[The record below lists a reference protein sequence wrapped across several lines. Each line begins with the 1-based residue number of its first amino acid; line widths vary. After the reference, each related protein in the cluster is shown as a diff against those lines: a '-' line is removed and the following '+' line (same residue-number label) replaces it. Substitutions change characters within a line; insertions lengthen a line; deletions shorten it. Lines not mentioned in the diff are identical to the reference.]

1 MKTEYDFSKGERG
14 RFFREGAEI
23 NLPASDAKPDW
34 KGPEERLGTFI
45 VEESRKN
52 LSAYR
57 EQPRRVVEDAHT
69 EEDIAGGGY
78 ARRQLFELV
87 QNSADA
93 VSDSDA
99 PDGKSVLIRLTERF
113 LYCAD
118 DGSPIDE
125 DGVVA
130 LMFSRL
136 SPKRGTDQIGRFG
149 LGFKSVLKVTD
160 APEFF
165 SRSGSFRFDR
175 KHTADRIAEVAS
187 AKRYPVLRLAEPID
201 PHRERDVDEDLHE
214 LMSWATNIVRLPLK
228 AGARED
234 LAQQIESF
242 PPEFLLFVDHVRYLT
257 LEDGERSRNFMLRD
271 RDGELHLDTGE
282 RTARW
287 RVFEISHPLSTEAR
301 SDWRLHDDSDNVP
314 IQWAA
319 PLDRLDRPGYFW
331 AFFPTD
337 TASLVAGILN
347 APWKTNEDR
356 QNLLRGPYNE
366 ELIEAAAAMI
376 AEVLPELATNED
388 PAGHLDALPRRHETG
403 DSHQAELLRKCLFA
417 HLHDREIVPD
427 QDGNLRA
434 RQHILYPPDKLTRDG
449 QGAVAAFEHW
459 TAYPGRPPN
468 WLHHKALTRNR
479 LAIVDRLFHPEGE
492 PPRGPSSGAPRAM
505 IAEWLKALVEG
516 KEADEAVRASI
527 AAVQTAA
534 AIPPETRSGKNLG
547 KIVLTADGAW
557 QAPDREHLFLPDEPR
572 ADSGSTGAESYVHP
586 DLASD
591 PDTLSALKTL
601 GIKSPSPES
610 RFKLV
615 TKRILKGGSSREPDD
630 DLLSEFWALSRG
642 LTSEHV
648 FTVVREFKDWI
659 TDREIW
665 PTKLRVRTLAGN
677 WQPLHSVLLPG
688 AIVPGDGRR
697 DGHATVDTDFHD
709 QDDGLLQALGVTKAP
724 HHGRHLSLEPQF
736 ESYRRSCRKQY
747 SERDD
752 LPRKPYRDKLD
763 FSSSE
768 GVGPLEVLAVLS
780 AEGKALYTDTLLNL
794 DASYKQWTMRHTGSN
809 RRTPYPEVQYESLTI
824 HMLRKHG
831 GIRTPSGIAPLADAF
846 GPHPESPDALDA
858 LLRHVKADR
867 IKKVFNLVEP
877 TPEFFGEEEPI
888 PLIDVWPGLKQ
899 HLQQHLRACRLVRCE
914 RILVLDKPIRCVFR
928 DPNIYLSEATEPSGD
943 DLEALLEYYLGS
955 GSGRDELQLVAGE
968 LGLDLNTK
976 QIKAIL
982 HHKTPEEIE
991 KRRADIRQCETDAER
1006 LLAAV
1011 GEPALHRHLPDSLSA
1026 VLESDGATLT
1036 GIDLAEAA
1044 IATYHTDALK
1054 QYKGALDLLD
1064 PPAQL
1069 AGSERAVEFVRSL
1082 GFSKEWAG
1090 EREERDRK
1098 PDSFLEV
1105 EGPYS
1110 LPDLHDYQRTIA
1122 DNVRT
1127 LLRGESGA
1135 ERRGMISM
1143 PTGSGKTR
1151 VAVQAI
1157 VEAMREDGFR
1167 SGVLWVADRGELCEQ
1182 AVEAWRQVWSSEGT
1196 QEKRLRIYRMWA
1208 NQPPPSPTNELHV
1221 VVATIQKLHAKLPNQ
1236 SGEYEFLADL
1246 KLVVFDEAHRSIS
1259 RTSTSV
1265 MEEIGLTRFQRTEEP
1280 FLLGLTATPYRGHD
1294 EGETRRLVN
1303 RYGRKRLDMG
1313 AFGNDDTR
1321 NVIRELQ
1328 SMGVLAQADHE
1339 TIEGETI
1346 SFDPDELARI
1356 LEAFER
1362 ESSLPWLLQSVEK
1375 RIEKRIAQSV
1385 ERTKRIVGAYE
1396 KHIEPDWPTLI
1407 FATSVEHA
1415 QTVAALLN
1423 RKGIQSRAVSGQ
1435 TEPALRRRVVEEFRR
1450 GEIQA
1455 LVNYGVFREGFD
1467 APRTR
1472 AIVVAR
1478 PVYSPNLY
1486 FQMIGRGL
1494 RGPKNGGNERCLI
1507 LNVEDNIENFNRVLA
1522 FSELDWLWA

>member
-1 MKTEYDFSKGERG
+1 MRAEYDFSKGERG
-14 RFFREGAEI
+14 RFFREGVELD
-23 NLPASDAKPDW
+23 LPASDGKPDW
-34 KGPEERLGTFI
+34 AGKKGRIGTFI
-45 VEESRKN
+45 VEESRRN
-52 LSAYR
+52 LSAYH

-78 ARRQLFELV
+78 AHRQLFELV

-93 VSDSDA
+93 VSDA

-175 KHTADRIAEVAS
+175 KHTADRIAEVAP
-187 AKRYPVLRLAEPID
+187 AERYPVLRLAEPID
-201 PHRERDVDEDLHE
+201 PHKERDADEDLHE

-228 AGARED
+228 AGARD
-234 LAQQIESF
+234 GLTQQIEGF

-257 LEDGERSRNFMLRD
+257 LEGGEFSRSFTLRNRN
-271 RDGELHLDTGE
+271 GELHLDAGKKI
-282 RTARW
+282 ARW
-287 RVFEISHPLSTEAR
+287 RVFKTSHPLSIDAR
-301 SDWRLHDDSDNVP
+301 SDWPLHDDSDAVP
-314 IQWAA
+314 IWWAA
-319 PLDRLDRPGYFW
+319 PLDHQLAGSGKFW
-331 AFFPTD
+331 AFFPTH
-337 TASLVAGILN
+337 TASLVSGILN

-356 QNLLRGPYNE
+356 QNLLPGPYNK
-366 ELIEAAAAMI
+366 ELIEAAAERI
-376 AEVLPELATNED
+376 AEALPELATNED
-388 PAGHLDALPRRHETG
+388 PARHLDALPRRPEG
-403 DSHQAELLRKCLFA
+403 DTDQADLLRKRLFS
-417 HLHDREIVPD
+417 HLHGRAIVPD
-427 QDGNLRA
+427 QDGNLRT
-434 RQHILYPPDKLTRDG
+434 RQDISYPPDKLTRDG
-449 QGAVAAFEHW
+449 QVAVAAFERW
-459 TAYPGRPPN
+459 TAYPGRPSN
-468 WLHHKALTRNR
+468 WLHHKVLTRNR
-479 LAIVDRLFHPEGE
+479 RAIIDRLFHPEGK
-492 PPRGPSSGAPRAM
+492 PPRWPLSGVPKTT
-505 IAEWLKALVEG
+505 IAKWLKVLVEG
-516 KEADEAVRASI
+516 KVADEAVRASM

-534 AIPPETRSGKNLG
+534 AIPPETRSGENLG
-547 KIVLTADGAW
+547 EIVLTVNGDW
-557 QAPDREHLFLPDEPR
+557 QAPDPEHLFLPDKTQ
-572 ADSGSTGAESYVHP
+572 ADGGSTDTERYVHP

-591 PDTLSALKTL
+591 PDTLSALIVL
-601 GIKSPSPES
+601 GIKPPSSKS

-615 TKRILKGGSSREPDD
+615 AERILRGRSSGEPDG
-630 DLLSEFWALSRG
+630 DLLSEFWTLSREP
-642 LTSEHV
+642 TPEDARVIVH
-648 FTVVREFKDWI
+648 EFKDWEG
-659 TDREIW
+659 REIW

-688 AIVPGDGRR
+688 AIVPGDGGR
-697 DGHATVDTDFHD
+697 DSDATVDTDFHD
-709 QDDGLLQALGVTKAP
+709 RDDDLLQALGVTKAP
-724 HHGRHLSLEPQF
+724 HDGRNLSLEPQF
-736 ESYRRSCRKQY
+736 GSYRSSCRKQY
-747 SERDD
+747 SKRND
-752 LPRKPYRDKLD
+752 LRRKPHRDKLD
-763 FSSSE
+763 FASSE

-780 AEGKALYTDTLLNL
+780 DEGKALYTDALLNL
-794 DASYKQWTMRHTGSN
+794 DASYKKWTMRHTGSN

-831 GIRTPSGIAPLADAF
+831 RIRTRGGIAPLADALTY
-846 GPHPESPDALDA
+846 PKSPDALDA
-858 LLRHVKADR
+858 LLRHDKADR
-867 IKKVFNLVEP
+867 IKEVFNLMEP

-888 PLIDVWPGLKQ
+888 SLIDVWPGLKQ

-914 RILVLDKPIRCVFR
+914 RIVVLDKPIRCVFR
-928 DPNIYLSEATEPSGD
+928 DPNIYLSEATEPSGY
-943 DLEALLEYYLGS
+943 DLEALLDYYLDG
-955 GSGRDELQLVAGE
+955 GNGQQLQLVTDE
-968 LGLDLNTK
+968 LGLDLDTK
-976 QIKAIL
+976 QIKAII

-1011 GEPALHRHLPDSLSA
+1011 GKQALRNGLPNSLLT
-1026 VLESDGATLT
+1026 VLEKDGAALT
-1036 GIDLAEAA
+1036 GTEIAEAA
-1044 IATYHTDALK
+1044 ISTYHTDALK

-1090 EREERDRK
+1090 ERDRK
-1098 PDSFLEV
+1098 PAPFLEV
-1105 EGPYS
+1105 KGPYS

-1122 DNVRT
+1122 NNVRT
-1127 LLRGESGA
+1127 LLRGEYGA

-1167 SGVLWVADRGELCEQ
+1167 GGVLWVADRGELCEQ

-1196 QEKRLRIYRMWA
+1196 QAKWLPIFRMWDK
-1208 NQPPPSPTNELHV
+1208 QSPPRPTNELHV
-1221 VVATIQKLHAKLPNQ
+1221 VVATIQKLSKQ
-1236 SGEYEFLADL
+1236 SGEYEFLADC
-1246 KLVVFDEAHRSIS
+1246 KLVVFDEAHRSI
-1259 RTSTSV
+1259 TQTFTPV
-1265 MEEIGLTRFQRTEEP
+1265 MKEIGLTRFQRAEEP

-1294 EGETRRLVN
+1294 ERETRRLVN

-1313 AFGNDDTR
+1313 AFGSDDTR

-1346 SFDPDELARI
+1346 SLDPDELRI

-1375 RIEKRIAQSV
+1375 RIAQRV
-1385 ERTKRIVGAYE
+1385 GRTERIVEAYE
-1396 KHIEPDWPTLI
+1396 KHIKPGWPTLI

-1423 RKGIQSRAVSGQ
+1423 RRGIRSHPVSGE
-1435 TEPALRRRVVEEFRR
+1435 TGTATRRRVVKEFRR

-1472 AIVVAR
+1472 AIIVAR

-1507 LNVEDNIENFNRVLA
+1507 LNVEDNIENFDRALA

>member
-23 NLPASDAKPDW
+23 NLPASDVKPDW
-34 KGPEERLGTFI
+34 KGPEGPLGKFI
-45 VEESRKN
+45 VEECEKTLASYCAQSILIIEHANHER
-52 LSAYR
+52 
-57 EQPRRVVEDAHT
+57 DTAH
-69 EEDIAGGGY
+69 GGY
-78 ARRQLFELV
+78 AHRQLFELA

-93 VSDSDA
+93 LLGA
-99 PDGKSVLIRLTERF
+99 PKGKSILIRLTADF

-118 DGSPIDE
+118 DGTPIDE
-125 DGVVA
+125 RGVEG
-130 LMFSRL
+130 LMFSHM
-136 SPKRGTDQIGRFG
+136 SSKQGTGASGRFG

-175 KHTADRIAEVAS
+175 ARAKERIAQKVAAP
-187 AKRYPVLRLAEPID
+187 AKHYPVLRLPESID
-201 PHRERDVDEDLHE
+201 PHKERDADEDLHE

-228 AGARED
+228 AGAHED
-234 LAQQIESF
+234 LAQQIEDF
-242 PPEFLLFVDHVRYLT
+242 PPEFLLFVNHIRYLT
-257 LEDGERSRNFMLRD
+257 LEDGERSRNFMLRNRND
-271 RDGELHLDTGE
+271 ELHLDTGE

-287 RVFEISHPLSTEAR
+287 RVFKKSHPLSIDAR
-301 SDWRLHDDSDNVP
+301 NDWPLHDDSGDAP
-314 IQWAA
+314 IRWAA
-319 PLDRLDRPGYFW
+319 PLDRLDRPGHFW
-331 AFFPTD
+331 ALFPTS

-356 QNLLRGPYNE
+356 QNLLPSSYNE
-366 ELIEAAAAMI
+366 ELIEAAAEMI
-376 AEVLPELATNED
+376 AKALPKLATNED
-388 PAGHLDALPRRHETG
+388 PARHLDALPRRREAG
-403 DSHQAELLRKCLFA
+403 DTDQADLLRTRLFS
-417 HLHDREIVPD
+417 HLHGRAIVPD
-427 QDGNLRA
+427 QDGNPRA
-434 RQHILYPPDKLTRDG
+434 HQDISYPPDKLTRDG
-449 QGAVAAFEHW
+449 QGAAAACEHW
-459 TAYPGRPPN
+459 TAYPGRPSN
-468 WLHHKALTRNR
+468 WLHHTALTPNR

-492 PPRGPSSGAPRAM
+492 PPRGPSSGAPRAT

-557 QAPDREHLFLPDEPR
+557 RAPDPEHLFLPDETET
-572 ADSGSTGAESYVHP
+572 DSGSTGAESYVHP

-591 PDTLSALKTL
+591 SDTLSALKAL
-601 GIKSPSPES
+601 EIKPPSPKS
-610 RFKLV
+610 RFRLV
-615 TKRILKGGSSREPDD
+615 AKRILKGGSSREPDG
-630 DLLSEFWALSRG
+630 DLLSEFWALSRR
-642 LTSEHV
+642 LTSEHA
-648 FTVVREFKDWI
+648 FTIVHEFKDWI

-688 AIVPGDGRR
+688 AIVPGDGSR
-697 DGHATVDTDFHD
+697 DSDATVDTDFHD
-709 QDDGLLQALGVTKAP
+709 QDDDLLQAFGVTKAP
-724 HHGRHLSLEPQF
+724 HDDRNLSLEPQF

-747 SERDD
+747 YERDD
-752 LPRKPYRDKLD
+752 LPRKPHRDKLD
-763 FSSSE
+763 FASPE

-780 AEGKALYTDTLLNL
+780 AEGKALYTDALLNL

-831 GIRTPSGIAPLADAF
+831 GIRTPSGIAPLADALAY
-846 GPHPESPDALDA
+846 PTLAYPKSSDALDA
-858 LLRHVKADR
+858 LLRHAKADR
-867 IKKVFNLVEP
+867 IKEVFDMKEVFNLAEP

-888 PLIDVWPGLKQ
+888 PLIEVWPGLKQ
-899 HLQQHLRACRLVRCE
+899 YLQQHLRACRLVRCE
-914 RILVLDKPIRCVFR
+914 RIRVLDKPIRCVFR
-928 DPNIYLSEATEPSGD
+928 DPDIYLSEATEPSGD
-943 DLEALLEYYLGS
+943 DLEALLNYYLG
-955 GSGRDELQLVAGE
+955 RNNRRHELQLVTDE
-968 LGLDLNTK
+968 LKLDLATK
-976 QIKAIL
+976 EIEAIL
-982 HHKTPEEIE
+982 HF
-991 KRRADIRQCETDAER
+991 AIRQRKTDPER
-1006 LLAAV
+1006 LLEAV
-1011 GEPALHRHLPDSLSA
+1011 GEQALREGLPNSFLA
-1026 VLESDGATLT
+1026 VLEKDGAELT
-1036 GIDLAEAA
+1036 GIEIAEATIEA
-1044 IATYHTDALK
+1044 YHTDALR
-1054 QYKGALDLLD
+1054 QYKWALDCLG
-1064 PPAQL
+1064 PPPKW
-1069 AGSERAVEFVRSL
+1069 AGSRKAVEFVTSL
-1082 GFSKEWAG
+1082 GFSPEWAG
-1090 EREERDRK
+1090 ERNRTRD
-1098 PDSFLEV
+1098 PFLEV

-1122 DNVRT
+1122 NNVRT
-1127 LLRGESGA
+1127 LLRGEYGA

-1167 SGVLWVADRGELCEQ
+1167 GGVLWVADRGELCEQ

-1196 QEKRLRIYRMWA
+1196 QAKRLRISRMWHKMWH
-1208 NQPPPSPTNELHV
+1208 NKPPPSPTNEPHV
-1221 VVATIQKLHAKLPNQ
+1221 VVATIQTLHTRLSKQ
-1236 SGEYEFLADL
+1236 SNEYEFLADF
-1246 KLVVFDEAHRSIS
+1246 KLIVFDEAHRSTAPIF
-1259 RTSTSV
+1259 TSV
-1265 MEEIGLTRFQRTEEP
+1265 MEKIGLTRFRRADGP
-1280 FLLGLTATPYRGHD
+1280 FMLGLTATPYRGHNKD
-1294 EGETRRLVN
+1294 ETARLVN

-1313 AFGNDDTR
+1313 AFGSDDAQ
-1321 NVIRELQ
+1321 NVIQELQ

-1339 TIEGETI
+1339 TIKGETF

-1362 ESSLPWLLQSVEK
+1362 ESSLPWLPQHVED
-1375 RIEKRIAQSV
+1375 RIAGSA
-1385 ERTKRIVGAYE
+1385 ERTKRIVEAYGE
-1396 KHIEPDWPTLI
+1396 HIKPDWPTLI

-1415 QTVAALLN
+1415 HTVATLLN
-1423 RKGIQSRAVSGQ
+1423 LKGIRSFAVSGE
-1435 TEPALRRRVVEEFRR
+1435 TGTATRRRVVEEFRL
-1450 GEIQA
+1450 GDIQA

-1472 AIVVAR
+1472 AIIVAR

-1494 RGPKNGGNERCLI
+1494 RGPLNGGNERCLI